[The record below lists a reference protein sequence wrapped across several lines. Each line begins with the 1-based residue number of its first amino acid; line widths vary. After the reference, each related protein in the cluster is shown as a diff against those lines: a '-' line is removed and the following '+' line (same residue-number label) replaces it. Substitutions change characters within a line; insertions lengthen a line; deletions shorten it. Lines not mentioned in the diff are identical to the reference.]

1 LFAFEG
7 RKGVSSN
14 ILSPWRL
21 ASNQAN
27 ASWLDQQEL
36 PFPQGAIIMTRFKS
50 WFRWGTMALAILV
63 LAGNLP
69 ANTQP
74 KGDSSNGEKNEKAT
88 KPIDKGQRVFSAG
101 HSFHVF
107 VPGILADM
115 AKGAGI
121 KDHVQAGLSSIGGS
135 RVIQHWNVPEE
146 KNQAK
151 KTLRTGKVD
160 VLTLSPIHLPDD
172 GIEKFAKLALEHNP
186 KIRITVQEFWL
197 PFDLYDT
204 TFTKRPAKVD
214 HNAPTGA
221 ELRKMH
227 ASYFKSMDNHVKE
240 LNKKYGQQVLFVVPV
255 GQTVIALREK
265 IIAGEAPGLKK
276 QEDLFTD
283 AIGHAKPPLEALVAY
298 CHFAVIYRRSPVG
311 LPLPAVLK
319 NAKNPNED
327 AKLNRLLQELAWEAV
342 TSHPLS
348 GVKAGGRRSTKA
360 KKSGG

>member
-1 LFAFEG
+1 MPELSKSGFHLGTKVLTLLLLAGMLSGETQTRG
-7 RKGVSSN
+7 DSRKG
-14 ILSPWRL
+14 P
-21 ASNQAN
+21 AS
-27 ASWLDQQEL
+27 E
-36 PFPQGAIIMTRFKS
+36 KS
-50 WFRWGTMALAILV
+50 A
-63 LAGNLP
+63 
-69 ANTQP
+69 
-74 KGDSSNGEKNEKAT
+74 
-88 KPIDKGQRVFSAG
+88 KPITGGQRVFSAG

-121 KDHVQAGLSSIGGS
+121 KDHGQAGLSSIGGS

-151 KTLRTGKVD
+151 KVLRSGKAE

-172 GIEKFAKLALEHNP
+172 GIEKFTKLALEHNP

-214 HNAPTGA
+214 HNAPTGP
-221 ELRKMH
+221 ELRKLH
-227 ASYFKSMDNHVKE
+227 VPYFKSMDDHVKE
-240 LNKKYGQQVLFVVPV
+240 LNKKYGRQVVFVVPV
-255 GQTVIALREK
+255 GQAVIALREK
-265 IIAGEAPGLKK
+265 IIAGKAPGLKR

-283 AIGHAKPPLEALVAY
+283 AIGHATGPLQALAAY

-311 LPLPAVLK
+311 LPLPAILK
-319 NAKNPNED
+319 KGNNSGGN
-327 AKLNRLLQELAWEAV
+327 AKLNHLLQELAWQAV

-348 GVKAGGRRSTKA
+348 GVKAEPSSSRND
-360 KKSGG
+360 